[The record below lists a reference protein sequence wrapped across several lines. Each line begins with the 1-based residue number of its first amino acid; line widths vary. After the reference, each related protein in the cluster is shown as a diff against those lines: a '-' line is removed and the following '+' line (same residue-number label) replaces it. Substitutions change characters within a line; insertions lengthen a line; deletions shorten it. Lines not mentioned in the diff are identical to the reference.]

1 MMLYTFVLVIT
12 FFLTAYLL
20 SRFDDQTAS
29 SDELISPI
37 FTETKNSQDV
47 QSLSTT
53 EFAKAMQK
61 AVADALD
68 GTRATYSVVI
78 RDLTTDETYSLNAD
92 REYTTASLYK
102 LWTMAVV
109 YERIENGRSDK
120 DQILSATIPELN
132 EAFNIA
138 SDSAEKVEGE
148 ISLSVEDA
156 LERMITVSENYPA
169 MLLTR
174 HVGVSNV
181 ASFLKKEGFTQSTVG
196 RDLPK
201 STASDI
207 AAFYT
212 KLYRSDFV
220 SNEYTQEMLELLKR
234 QRINDRIPK
243 YLPESI
249 EVAHKTGEL
258 GSSKHDAGIVFTPEG
273 DYVIVM
279 MSESSTPQQAAERL
293 AKISENVYNTFTQK

>member
-20 SRFDDQTAS
+20 SRFDNSTAS

-37 FTETKNSQDV
+37 FTEANNSQDV
-47 QSLSTT
+47 QSLATT
-53 EFAKAMQK
+53 EFAKAMQQ
-61 AVADALD
+61 AVTDALE
-68 GTRATYSVVI
+68 GSQATYSVVI

-109 YERIENGRSDK
+109 YERIESGRVEK

-132 EAFNIA
+132 EAFDIA

-181 ASFLKKEGFTQSTVG
+181 ASFLKKEGFTQSSVG
-196 RDLPK
+196 LDLPK

-220 SNEYTQEMLELLKR
+220 SEEYSQEMLELLKR

-258 GSSKHDAGIVFTPEG
+258 GTSKHDAGIVFTPKG

-293 AKISENVYNTFTQK
+293 AKISENVYNTFIQK